1 MKAIVSMLGAVLATA
16 ACGSSS
22 KPPATPADPP
32 APPPVAQPEVPVQA
46 PPAKMTQTATPQEL
60 AFPVEEFRK
69 QQPAPSEPRPF
80 RLPPMKPFKLKSGI
94 QVYLVE
100 QHELPIVSM
109 DLNFD
114 GGSMMDPKGKEGLAS
129 VCMAMLTE
137 GTAKLDKIQYSEALA
152 DVASEISAYAADDS
166 IGVSLSSL
174 TKHVPVTFELFADT
188 LRAPGLRAS
197 DFERLVKRRIENVK
211 QAKGTPGSVAGRVMP
226 VVLYGAAHP
235 FGAVVTEASLAAI
248 TLDDCKQY
256 AAARLKPA
264 NARLFVV
271 GDLTEAQIR
280 AQFDG
285 GALAAWKG
293 AAPKPRAL
301 PAPKRPPGRIF
312 FVDIPGSAQSQVAL
326 VHFGPRRT
334 APDFFAN
341 TMMAAAFGGSFTSR
355 INMNLREEK
364 GYSYGAR
371 GGFSYSKQYGTF
383 GASAGV
389 QADSTYQTILEMERE
404 VRELAA
410 GKRPIQKDELVRE
423 QQGTIL
429 GLPSQFATAQ
439 AALGN
444 YRRLVYYGLPLDY
457 YNSYVAKVGAV
468 NEAQVKAS
476 AAKHLKP
483 ADAAYVIVG
492 DGNTKMI
499 VGVPKQEIDPDTK
512 AAKTVWVR
520 EPYMKDGKQLT
531 MREALADLAARSAL
545 GAGALVELDR
555 DGNPVKK

>member
-1 MKAIVSMLGAVLATA
+1 MKAISAILVAAVA
-16 ACGSSS
+16 ACGGSS
-22 KPPATPADPP
+22 KPPAMPEPAS
-32 APPPVAQPEVPVQA
+32 PPPVAQPEVPVSAQ
-46 PPAKMTQTATPQEL
+46 PAKITQTATPQEL
-60 AFPVEEFRK
+60 AFPSEEFRK

-80 RLPPMKPFKLKSGI
+80 RLPTMKPFKLKSGI

-114 GGSMMDPKGKEGLAS
+114 GGSILDPDGKEGLAS
-129 VCMAMLTE
+129 VCMSMLTE
-137 GTAKLDKIQYSEALA
+137 GTEKLDKIQYSEALA
-152 DVASEISAYAADDS
+152 DVASDISAYDADDS
-166 IGVSLSSL
+166 TGISMSSLS
-174 TKHVPVTFELFADT
+174 KHFAATFALFAET
-188 LRAPGLRAS
+188 LRSPGMRAS
-197 DFERLVKRRIENVK
+197 DFERMVKRRIESVK
-211 QAKGTPGSVAGRVMP
+211 QSKGTPAAVAGRVTP

-235 FGAVVTEASLAAI
+235 LGTVVTEASLAAI

-256 AAARLKPA
+256 AAARLKPG

-271 GDLTEAQIR
+271 GDMTEAQVR

-285 GALAAWKG
+285 GPLAAWKG

-301 PAPKRPPGRIF
+301 PAPKAPAGRIF
-312 FVDIPGSAQSQVAL
+312 FVDIPGSAQSQVSL
-326 VHFGPRRT
+326 MHFGPRRT
-334 APDFFAN
+334 APDFFASAM
-341 TMMAAAFGGSFTSR
+341 TGAVFGGGFTSR

-371 GGFSYSKQYGTF
+371 GGFGYSKNYGTF
-383 GASAGV
+383 SASAGV
-389 QADSTYQTILEMERE
+389 QADSTYQTLLELERE

-410 GKRPIQKDELVRE
+410 GKRPIQKEELGRE
-423 QQGTIL
+423 KQGSIL
-429 GLPSQFATAQ
+429 ALPSQFATAQ

-457 YNSYVAKVGAV
+457 YNSYVAKIGAV
-468 NEAQVKAS
+468 NEAQVKAA

-483 ADAAYVIVG
+483 AQATYVVVG
-492 DGNTKMI
+492 DGNAKMI
-499 VGVPKQEIDPDTK
+499 VGVPKQEVDPETT
-512 AAKTVWVR
+512 ATKTVWTR

-531 MREALADLAARSAL
+531 MREALADLAARGAL

-555 DGNPVKK
+555 DGKPKT